1 MKMTE
6 IGPRRGEASLAFPLG
21 PANDFIDIITD
32 DNYRT
37 VKAERIESYQD
48 VFFLKQ
54 LHKYVQVTVSCT
66 LLHVCEAASG
76 PAPVLARVIVG
87 WHDCGKLIQNQY
99 CTYVK

>member
-6 IGPRRGEASLAFPLG
+6 IGPRVTFLGAPSPLG
-21 PANDFIDIITD
+21 SANDFIHIITD
-32 DNYRT
+32 NNYRT

-66 LLHVCEAASG
+66 LLRKAVSG
-76 PAPVLARVIVG
+76 SAPQLARVIVV
-87 WHDCGKLIQNQY
+87 WHDCGKLI
-99 CTYVK
+99 